1 MKGSVNVP
9 GASSIELKNVRTI
22 AEAALTTA
30 QNAGGS
36 AEALQQALSN
46 HTGAANPHNVT
57 PAQIGAAAS
66 NHTHTAADVGAAASG
81 HSHSNYLSNTNWDTG
96 TAAPSGTSPIR
107 YNGYFRA
114 ARVYGMYY
122 SDNADYAEAYPVDA
136 ECAPGDLIAIGASGY
151 SVNDIAENTRVLG
164 IVSTDPAGVIGG
176 EGIPIALTGRV
187 PVKAVGQVRTGDFLV
202 GSSVPGA
209 VMAAAENPPRGAIVA
224 QALEEKKSDEI
235 GFVLAKVVRL

>member
-9 GASSIELKNVRTI
+9 GVSGVELAKVKTI
-22 AEAALTTA
+22 AENAASAA
-30 QNAGGS
+30 QSAGGS
-36 AEALQQALSN
+36 AEALQQALSS
-46 HTGAANPHNVT
+46 HTGAFNPHNVT

-66 NHTHTAADVGAAASG
+66 S
-81 HSHSNYLSNTNWDTG
+81 HSHSNYLLNTNWDTG
-96 TAAPSGTSPIR
+96 TTTPSGTSPIR

-151 SVNDIAENTRVLG
+151 RVNDIAENTCVLG
-164 IVSTDPAGVIGG
+164 IVSTAPAGVIGG

-187 PVKAVGQVRTGDFLV
+187 PVKAVGQVRAGDFLV

-209 VMAAAENPPRGAIVA
+209 VMTATENPPRGAIVA